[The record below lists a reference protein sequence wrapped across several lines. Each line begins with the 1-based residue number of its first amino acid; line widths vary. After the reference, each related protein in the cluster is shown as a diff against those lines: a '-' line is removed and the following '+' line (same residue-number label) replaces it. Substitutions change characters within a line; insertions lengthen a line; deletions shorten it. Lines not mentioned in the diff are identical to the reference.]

1 MLKNKYFI
9 TLVLIFNLVIF
20 STNPSYADKIKSID
34 VVGNERITDETVIS
48 FLSVKIGDNISS
60 EDINLITKDLYN
72 TNFFENVS
80 VSYKNEILLITLN
93 ENPIIQKI
101 TYNGIKSDRLKTLVT
116 ENLKLINRSSF
127 IKIFAEQDASTI
139 LNNLKKNGYF
149 FSKVS

>member
-9 TLVLIFNLVIF
+9 TLVLIFNLVLF
-20 STNPSYADKIKSID
+20 STNLSYADKIKSID

-72 TNFFENVS
+72 TYFFENVS

-93 ENPIIQKI
+93 ENPIIQNI

-116 ENLKLINRSSF
+116 ENLKLIDRSSF
-127 IKIFAEQDASTI
+127 INIFAEQDASTI
-139 LNNLKKNGYF
+139 LNNLK
-149 FSKVS
+149 